1 MIGKAS
7 MTGVDNWRQPGLL
20 PQAVGL
26 NGLGLELGPG
36 LPSGVEGED
45 VVDLFTLPILDP
57 D

>member
-1 MIGKAS
+1 

-45 VVDLFTLPILDP
+45 VVDLFTLLIVDP